1 MCLRQPDVHRHS
13 GVILLDGEIE
23 RFSSI
28 DYLLNASM
36 SIQMTYSRTMPA
48 KTVVDIVSDPPVA
61 AAFAENSNEA
71 ITDKDPMTT
80 R

>member
-1 MCLRQPDVHRHS
+1 
-13 GVILLDGEIE
+13 
-23 RFSSI
+23 
-28 DYLLNASM
+28 
-36 SIQMTYSRTMPA
+36 MPA